1 MSSTPVVPSLRWLAG
16 LLLLA
21 LACSHDAP
29 RDNPLDPQLTPP
41 VELQVALEDTAGTAT
56 LTWSRYEGKAKF
68 GAYWVL
74 RKVPGLEAVDT
85 LASIGDMLQ
94 TSWVDTSLSQHT
106 LYDYRVS
113 AVNTEEFEATSE
125 AQTVGPMQLPP
136 VEIVRAEFD
145 SRIASATLTWTAYRG
160 PGFRAYQVRRRT
172 EELAPSVMAELGD
185 STITS
190 WTDEGLV
197 GAIEYLYQVVVLTQ
211 TGMEVAS
218 QEITGGIHQLVATWP
233 LNVAI
238 SSTGLSLE
246 AVRLYIDPDG
256 RIAALVAGERSVRT
270 CYYDRDDGQVAEQ
283 VHLAY
288 NERRGGGLVGCHN
301 TVARAVDPEQQAFLS
316 MATFERGSQFGVNAL
331 IPVDTDGM
339 PLVQGSEPFADLFTP
354 VLGSAEA
361 TVEGTISLNAT
372 GPAHFDNVAVLV
384 DGQPVFT
391 EDFATFPGHS
401 QFDVEDRRVQGWDV
415 VGTGGGENGWL
426 WLGNDDMTTT
436 GTARRADPAWQSFR
450 LEADVANSSSEY
462 GILIGGDTHSRFGL
476 YLDGAR
482 QQASLSW
489 SYTAP
494 PGIDLGSRQ
503 ESFAVPLE
511 IMPGMRY
518 RLGLE
523 MAGGHVR
530 AVVQYPQLHWSETG
544 TEQVVHSSLASIGNS
559 LALTFDDQPYTVTQN
574 GVASRL

>member
-1 MSSTPVVPSLRWLAG
+1 M
-16 LLLLA
+16 
-21 LACSHDAP
+21 
-29 RDNPLDPQLTPP
+29 
-41 VELQVALEDTAGTAT
+41 
-56 LTWSRYEGKAKF
+56 
-68 GAYWVL
+68 
-74 RKVPGLEAVDT
+74 
-85 LASIGDMLQ
+85 
-94 TSWVDTSLSQHT
+94 
-106 LYDYRVS
+106 
-113 AVNTEEFEATSE
+113 
-125 AQTVGPMQLPP
+125 
-136 VEIVRAEFD
+136 
-145 SRIASATLTWTAYRG
+145 
-160 PGFRAYQVRRRT
+160 
-172 EELAPSVMAELGD
+172 
-185 STITS
+185 
-190 WTDEGLV
+190 
-197 GAIEYLYQVVVLTQ
+197 
-211 TGMEVAS
+211 
-218 QEITGGIHQLVATWP
+218 
-233 LNVAI
+233 
-238 SSTGLSLE
+238 
-246 AVRLYIDPDG
+246 
-256 RIAALVAGERSVRT
+256 
-270 CYYDRDDGQVAEQ
+270 
-283 VHLAY
+283 
-288 NERRGGGLVGCHN
+288 
-301 TVARAVDPEQQAFLS
+301 
-316 MATFERGSQFGVNAL
+316 
-331 IPVDTDGM
+331 
-339 PLVQGSEPFADLFTP
+339 
-354 VLGSAEA
+354 
-361 TVEGTISLNAT
+361 
-372 GPAHFDNVAVLV
+372 
-384 DGQPVFT
+384 FT

-494 PGIDLGSRQ
+494 PGMDLGSRQ

-574 GVASRL
+574 GVASRLSPLESWVSETRTWELPGERGVRMGVSMFWMRATLGSSSSMRTAASSPSGEDQEAGSGSSALGMGSGGREDSTSPAVSAWTTRGSSTWLMCSTDGYRSSHHSRAAGVIYSIHGISYTS